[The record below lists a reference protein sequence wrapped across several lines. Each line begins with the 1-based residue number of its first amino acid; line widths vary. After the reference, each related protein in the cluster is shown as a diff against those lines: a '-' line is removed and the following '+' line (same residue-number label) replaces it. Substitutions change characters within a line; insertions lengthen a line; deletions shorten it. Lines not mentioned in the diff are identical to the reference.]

1 MKSKINEFIL
11 TLTEIVWGGTRDIGR
26 NEIRNGLQQI
36 KNFVENHKQTNVI
49 VMSAPHRHDLQSK
62 SCVNDAVKEFNRKL
76 KKHLK
81 QADNTRVIEVD
92 PDRHL
97 FTRHGLHMNLKGKE
111 QMAKKIARTIKNMLT
126 EGKRDPIEM
135 KDKEDP
141 GNDDEGNMGAATST
155 DTSMETEIGQENSEE
170 EIKPNNETGNKQTN
184 KFIEIQNINF

>member
-1 MKSKINEFIL
+1 M
-11 TLTEIVWGGTRDIGR
+11 
-26 NEIRNGLQQI
+26 
-36 KNFVENHKQTNVI
+36 
-49 VMSAPHRHDLQSK
+49 
-62 SCVNDAVKEFNRKL
+62 
-76 KKHLK
+76 
-81 QADNTRVIEVD
+81 IEVD